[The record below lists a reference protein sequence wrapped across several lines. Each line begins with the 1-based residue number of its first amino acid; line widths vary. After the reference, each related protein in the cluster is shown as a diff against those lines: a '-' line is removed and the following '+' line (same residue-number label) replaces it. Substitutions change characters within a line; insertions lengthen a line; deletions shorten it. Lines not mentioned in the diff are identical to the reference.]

1 MPKGLLLVKPSYLR
15 RKWTSVAVVGG
26 LLAASAGSVPAWA
39 QQDPS
44 EINDEIDALDDDLGA
59 AVEEYNRLA
68 QEADDNRELI
78 AQTQTSLDA
87 AETDLGALRE
97 QLADYFSATYVDQG
111 IGDAAVLL
119 DSGSPDA
126 FVERLDRLNSA
137 NLYNFALID
146 ELKDA
151 STEYTTQLDLLND
164 LQTDLEAQEA
174 ELEAAADELTARM
187 SDLEEEWATAAGEEV
202 AEFDEFDLPRMT
214 DDEYAVV
221 SAALAQRGEQYV
233 YGSAG
238 PDTWDCSGLVMGAYA
253 EIGIDL
259 PHNAAA
265 QYDQSARISRD
276 ELQPGDLV
284 FYNNLSH
291 MGMYIGNGLIIHA
304 PNSST
309 VVKIVEVDHGNV
321 YYGAGTI
328 LH

>member
-1 MPKGLLLVKPSYLR
+1 MKQSRAR
-15 RKWTSVAVVGG
+15 RRWTSLAVTGG
-26 LLAASAGSVPAWA
+26 LIAASVGPAPAWA

-44 EINDEIDALDDDLGA
+44 EINDEIDALDEDLGA

-78 AQTQTSLDA
+78 DATRTSLDA
-87 AETDLGALRE
+87 AETDLADLRGR
-97 QLADYFSATYVDQG
+97 LADYFTATHVGQG
-111 IGDAAVLL
+111 VGDAAALL
-119 DSGSPDA
+119 DAGSPDA
-126 FVERLDRLNSA
+126 FVERADRLNAA
-137 NLYNFALID
+137 NLYDFALID
-146 ELKDA
+146 ELEAA
-151 STEYTTQLDLLND
+151 STEYTAQLDLLAD

-174 ELEAAADELTARM
+174 ELETAAVELTERM
-187 SDLEEEWATAAGEEV
+187 ADLEEEWATAAGEEV

-253 EIGIDL
+253 QIGVDL

-265 QYDQSARISRD
+265 QYAQSARISRD
-276 ELQPGDLV
+276 ELRPGDLV
-284 FYNNLSH
+284 FYNDLSH

>member
-1 MPKGLLLVKPSYLR
+1 MKPSYLR

>member
-1 MPKGLLLVKPSYLR
+1 MPKGLLLVKPSYLH

-253 EIGIDL
+253 EIGINL